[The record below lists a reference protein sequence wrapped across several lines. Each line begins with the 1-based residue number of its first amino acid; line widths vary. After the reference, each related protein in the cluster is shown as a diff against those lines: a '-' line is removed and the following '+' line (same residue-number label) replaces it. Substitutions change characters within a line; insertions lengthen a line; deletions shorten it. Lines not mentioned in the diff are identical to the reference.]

1 MSLSVAENMT
11 LPVARRFWHKR
22 REERS
27 VVKRFMQAFDV
38 RPPLPDV
45 LFGTL
50 SGGNQQKVVVAK
62 WLITKPRVLVLDDP
76 TAGVDPGARRQLF
89 SILHEA
95 AERGLALIIF
105 STEPEQFSAH
115 CSRVIVLGD
124 GRVVAELSGDELDA
138 ATINQKVTTLSSV

>member
-1 MSLSVAENMT
+1 
-11 LPVARRFWHKR
+11 
-22 REERS
+22 
-27 VVKRFMQAFDV
+27 V